1 MNGKVA
7 RAIYVVKPGDSL
19 ISIAKAQDVRGGWR
33 KLYRVNR
40 TLIGDNPSLITAGMH
55 LHIPA

>member
-1 MNGKVA
+1 M
-7 RAIYVVKPGDSL
+7 YVVRSGDSL
-19 ISIAKAQDVRGGWR
+19 SSIATKHNVTGGWR

-40 TLIGDNPSLITAGMH
+40 TLIGRNPDLIRTGMH